1 MVDQFDRFAE
11 ICSEQTPRLDSGL
24 AVIASAFH
32 AEATEA
38 LLIQN
43 LDDLAD
49 QIARE
54 HRMSFGTDISQGSPR
69 EFCRAL
75 FGVAGFQG
83 DRAQYS
89 NPANSLLDQVLE
101 RRLGLPITLSILGVE
116 LGRRCGINFVGIGM
130 PSHFLIR
137 EVGNEE
143 EFYDP
148 FSGGVALSLSQV
160 QLLFQSLQG
169 PQQRFDQ
176 AYVAPT
182 EHHLILMR
190 VLNNLQVAYTRLAD
204 RQRLLITLKLKTAM
218 PQCQPET
225 FMQLANVLGSVGDF
239 IRAAEMHDRLC
250 VADPRNVAAHEQAAR
265 EFRARLN

>member
-1 MVDQFDRFAE
+1 VVDHLDRFTE

-24 AVIASAFH
+24 AVIACAFNPN
-32 AEATEA
+32 ATEA
-38 LLIQN
+38 QLIQN
-43 LDDLAD
+43 LDDLAS

-54 HRMSFGTDISQGSPR
+54 HRVSFGTDISDGSPS

-89 NPANSLLDQVLE
+89 NPANSLLDQILE
-101 RRLGLPITLSILGVE
+101 RRLGLPITLSI
-116 LGRRCGINFVGIGM
+116 GM

-137 EVGNEE
+137 QSNNGD

-148 FSGGVALSLSQV
+148 FSGGAALSLSQV

-182 EHHLILMR
+182 EHHLILLR
-190 VLNNLQVAYTRLAD
+190 VLNNLQAAYTRLAD
-204 RQRLLITLKLKTAM
+204 RQRLTMTLRLKTAM

-225 FMQLANVLGSVGDF
+225 FMQLAVVLGSIGDF
-239 IRAAEMHDRLC
+239 LHAAEIHDRLC
-250 VADPRNVAAHEQAAR
+250 VTDPRNVAAHERAAR

>member
-1 MVDQFDRFAE
+1 VVDHLDRFTE

-24 AVIASAFH
+24 AVIACAFNPN
-32 AEATEA
+32 ATEA
-38 LLIQN
+38 QLIQN
-43 LDDLAD
+43 LDDLAS
-49 QIARE
+49 QIDRE
-54 HRMSFGTDISQGSPR
+54 HRVSFGTDISDGSPS

-89 NPANSLLDQVLE
+89 NPANSLLDQILE
-101 RRLGLPITLSILGVE
+101 RRLGLPITLSILGIE
-116 LGRRCGINFVGIGM
+116 LGRRCGISFVGIGM

-137 EVGNEE
+137 QSNNGD

-148 FSGGVALSLSQV
+148 FSGGAALSLSQV

-182 EHHLILMR
+182 EHHLILLR
-190 VLNNLQVAYTRLAD
+190 VLNNLQAAYTRLAD
-204 RQRLLITLKLKTAM
+204 RQHLTMTLRLKTAM

-225 FMQLANVLGSVGDF
+225 FMQLAVVLGSIGDF
-239 IRAAEMHDRLC
+239 LHAAEIHDRLC
-250 VADPRNVAAHEQAAR
+250 VTDPRNVAAHERAAR